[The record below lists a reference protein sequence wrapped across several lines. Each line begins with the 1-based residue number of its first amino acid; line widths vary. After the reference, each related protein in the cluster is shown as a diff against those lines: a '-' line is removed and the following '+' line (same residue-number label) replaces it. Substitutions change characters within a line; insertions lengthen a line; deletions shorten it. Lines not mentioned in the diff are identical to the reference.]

1 MKKVD
6 ILEMPTRSEMRNP
19 EALKNRIQASNGGR
33 ADAFDTFRFGCLIA
47 ATGAEENGSDDNAC
61 VHQFADALPG
71 WLSRLGLN
79 LDVHACG
86 VLHTA
91 DGNNTTDSGDAS
103 SIYWTMTGFSDRPRV
118 YEAIAFPAGT
128 PAPSGSLIQQYD
140 GWSQNAARIAE
151 EESSDSAR
159 FSAFVEAMSGSLNS
173 SGKNFGGTSFSYCNC
188 DGSETYIPA
197 TEDIRML
204 WSVAG
209 LPSFA
214 SRASYDNHMY
224 ECVST
229 LPK

>member
-1 MKKVD
+1 MTIESRRV
-6 ILEMPTRSEMRNP
+6 
-19 EALKNRIQASNGGR
+19 
-33 ADAFDTFRFGCLIA
+33 IA
-47 ATGAEENGSDDNAC
+47 ATGAEENNSNDSTCLD
-61 VHQFADALPG
+61 QFADSLPG

-91 DGNNTTDSGDAS
+91 DGNNTTDRGDAS

-140 GWSQNAARIAE
+140 GWSNNAARIAE

-173 SGKNFGGTSFSYCNC
+173 SGKNFGGTSFSYCTC
-188 DGSETYIPA
+188 DGSETYTPA
-197 TEDIRML
+197 DDPEVTSPGSAFSGSSWGRGL
-204 WSVAG
+204 RKG
-209 LPSFA
+209 LPGRRGGRGGRCSCRDVPTPPA
-214 SRASYDNHMY
+214 RPCGAGRDDG
-224 ECVST
+224 
-229 LPK
+229 